1 MKVFIE
7 NEAGS
12 FVKHIHDEKT
22 LELKSTTM
30 VSRPF
35 LFPYGFVLNTTAE
48 DGDNV
53 DCYLLTNKKLRTGEI
68 VDCEAVALMEQVED
82 GEIDHKVFA
91 HLRGEPVVVLDE
103 EKKAAF
109 ADFAM
114 HVFEHIPGKRMEI
127 GRFLDRGAA
136 LQYLEKHE
144 DQPGQCAGKNGL
156 FKIDL

>member
-12 FVKHIHDEKT
+12 LVKHNHNEKT
-22 LELKSTTM
+22 LVHKSTTT

-53 DCYLLTNKKLRTGEI
+53 DCYVLTDRKLRTGEI

-91 HLRGEPVVVLDE
+91 HLIGEPEILLDE
-103 EKKAAF
+103 EHKAAF

-127 GRFLDRGAA
+127 GRFLEAGAA
-136 LQYLEKHE
+136 LEYVKKHE
-144 DQPGQCAGKNGL
+144 DKPVQCAKKSGL
-156 FKIDL
+156 FQIDP

>member
-12 FVKHIHDEKT
+12 TIKHEYNEKT
-22 LELKSTTM
+22 LECKFTTT

-53 DCYLLTNKKLRTGEI
+53 DCYVLTERKIRTGEI
-68 VDCEAVALMEQVED
+68 VDCEAFALMEQVED

-91 HLRGEPVVVLDE
+91 HLIGDPVVLGDDQ
-103 EKKAAF
+103 KAAF
-109 ADFAM
+109 AEFAK
-114 HVFEHIPGKRMEI
+114 HVFDHVPGKKMEV
-127 GRFLDRGAA
+127 GRFLDRDAA
-136 LQYLEKHE
+136 LRYVEQHQ
-144 DQPGQCAGKNGL
+144 DPPTACVGKNGL
-156 FKIDL
+156 FQIDL